1 VRIQGIEVMHIKVP
15 LKKIYKLSKVV
26 GTVEYTEPIII
37 RLHTDKGI
45 VGIGETDSLAPF
57 TEETP
62 ETVKSVLE
70 NYLKPKIIGMNP
82 MNIVRIHKEMDKI
95 VKGNYLAKAAIDIAC
110 HDILGK
116 AAFLPVYYLLGGL
129 LREEIPIAGSLG
141 ADTPEN
147 NAREALEYK
156 ARGIKTLM
164 IKTGSLPLEEDIERV
179 KAVRKAVGKD
189 VHLIVDANQGWD
201 VAEAIQFG
209 KAVSKYDI
217 DFIEQ
222 PVPYWDIEGLAK
234 VRRSL
239 SIPISADES
248 LFTIHDARILIKKS
262 AVDIFSIKVVK
273 HGGIY
278 KAKQI
283 IELANAF
290 NIKCWMN
297 SMIEE
302 GITQAASLHL
312 GVSSLN
318 ILEDMGHAY
327 SSPLRLKEDITDYS
341 EQIQPQMTVKVNRKP
356 GLGVM
361 IKEEVLQRYMKES
374 LELN

>member
-1 VRIQGIEVMHIKVP
+1 
-15 LKKIYKLSKVV
+15 
-26 GTVEYTEPIII
+26 
-37 RLHTDKGI
+37 
-45 VGIGETDSLAPF
+45 
-57 TEETP
+57 
-62 ETVKSVLE
+62 
-70 NYLKPKIIGMNP
+70 
-82 MNIVRIHKEMDKI
+82 
-95 VKGNYLAKAAIDIAC
+95 VKGNYLAKAAVDLAC
-110 HDILGK
+110 YDILGK
-116 AAFLPVYYLLGGL
+116 AVSLPVYYLLGGL
-129 LREEIPIAGSLG
+129 LREGIPLAWSLG

-164 IKTGSLPLEEDIERV
+164 IKVGSLSLEEDIERV
-179 KAVRKAVGKD
+179 KVVRKAVGKD

-201 VAEAIQFG
+201 IAEVIQFG
-209 KAVSKYDI
+209 KAVSKYNI

-222 PVPYWDIEGLAK
+222 PVPYWDIEGLSK
-234 VRRSL
+234 IRRSI

-248 LFTIHDARILIKKS
+248 LFTIHEARTLIKKS
-262 AVDIFSIKVVK
+262 AVDVFSIKVVK

-312 GVSSLN
+312 GVSTLN
-318 ILEDMGHAY
+318 ILESMGHAY
-327 SSPLRLKEDITDYS
+327 FSPLRLKEDITDYS
-341 EQIQPQMTVKVNRKP
+341 EQIQPQMAVKAF
-356 GLGVM
+356 
-361 IKEEVLQRYMKES
+361 
-374 LELN
+374 